1 MIEETPSELVKTE
14 EVKLKGI
21 TEILKTIL
29 PVINPENRALAIQW
43 AQDNLSEMPD
53 MFKSSMHLDIE
64 AIAEYEP
71 PTPLTAPTEPPS
83 KD

>member
-1 MIEETPSELVKTE
+1 MY
-14 EVKLKGI
+14 KLAKKHIVISPKPKGVDMKA
-21 TEILKTIL
+21 LRTIL
-29 PVINPENRALAIQW
+29 PVINPENRAIAIQW

-53 MFKSSMHLDIE
+53 MFKSTMQLDIDT
-64 AIAEYEP
+64 IADYEP